1 MMDTYH
7 VKCPKC
13 AVNLKENRQM
23 QGLVCARHET
33 LNGRFK
39 AWEILKQL
47 YHHDIALHGYVF
59 HAIAIIIQLTIHS
72 GEPLFAVEY
81 ND

>member
-1 MMDTYH
+1 
-7 VKCPKC
+7 
-13 AVNLKENRQM
+13 M
-23 QGLVCARHET
+23 QGLVRARHET

-47 YHHDIALHGYVF
+47 YRHDIALHSYVF
-59 HAIAIIIQLTIHS
+59 RAIAIIIQLTIDS
-72 GEPLFAVEY
+72 DEPLFAVEY